1 MLSDSQE
8 RKMETRVAL
17 KRALL
22 FLAEVL
28 GFTLLLQAISAP
40 IWRFLGNGFPAQLA
54 AWLLY
59 ALGAVILAWVFNKL
73 QRRQGLRELGFRYY
87 KSFWADVWCGL
98 LGYAVLY
105 IVSLPLD
112 LAALSD
118 RAKMAS
124 QIIGWLSLSST
135 LRIVIVS
142 SVLVLIM
149 GFFTGAL
156 HEEIRF
162 RGYYQG
168 VGCQELTPLAGFLI
182 GLIPFSFGHYFA
194 HPDWRTA
201 QVLATILPGVVFG
214 ILYYATR
221 SLIVVLTAHT
231 LVNWVGFYPPL
242 VYVVTKSRGFSLPTA
257 AGLGLL
263 FLLLIFLRRNRE
275 IRVFVEAAGGMCLEK
290 PVLGIVTGGVIGVAL
305 LAPWAFRLPGVYS
318 GLAGAILF
326 GVSFVGKRA
335 LRKADVRRS

>member
-1 MLSDSQE
+1 MPSNSHE
-8 RKMETRVAL
+8 RKMETPVAL

-28 GFTLLLQAISAP
+28 GFTLLLQALSAP
-40 IWRFLGNGFPAQLA
+40 IWRFLGNGFPAQVA

-59 ALGAVILAWVFNKL
+59 GLGAVILAWVFNRL
-73 QRRQGLRELGFRYY
+73 QRRQGMRELGFRYY
-87 KSFWADVWCGL
+87 KSFWTDVWYGL
-98 LGYAVLY
+98 LGYASLY
-105 IVSLPLD
+105 ILSLPLD

-124 QIIGWLSLSST
+124 QIIGWLSPSST
-135 LRIVIVS
+135 PWILVLS
-142 SVLVLIM
+142 SVLVLTM
-149 GFFTGAL
+149 GFFTGAF

-168 VGCQELTPLAGFLI
+168 VGCQELTPLAGFMI

-194 HPDWRTA
+194 HPDWHAA
-201 QVLATILPGVVFG
+201 QVLATILPGIIYG

-221 SLIVVLTAHT
+221 SLIVVMTAHT
-231 LVNWVGFYPPL
+231 LVNWIGFYPPL
-242 VYVVTKSRGFSLPTA
+242 VYVVTKSRGSSLVTT

-275 IRVFVEAAGGMCLEK
+275 IRVFVEATGRMCREK
-290 PVLGIVTGGVIGVAL
+290 PVFGFVTGGLIGLVL
-305 LAPWAFRLPGVYS
+305 LTLWAFRLPAVYS
-318 GLAGAILF
+318 GLAGALLF
-326 GVSFVGKRA
+326 GISFVGKRA
-335 LRKADVRRS
+335 LPKADVRSC